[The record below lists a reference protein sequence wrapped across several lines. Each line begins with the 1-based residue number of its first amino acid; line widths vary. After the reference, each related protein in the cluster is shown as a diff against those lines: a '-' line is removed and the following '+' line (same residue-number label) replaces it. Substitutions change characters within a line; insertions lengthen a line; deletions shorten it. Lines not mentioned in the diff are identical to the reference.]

1 MTLLNDFFTIL
12 DDTGSTVTIGLNRE
26 HVIYKAHFPVKP
38 ITPGVCIIKIVTEL
52 LERKLGV
59 QLQLSQVKNLK
70 FVDILSP
77 LQNPEV
83 EACFDLIQPLAK
95 GYKVKGILRHGDHI
109 FTKYSLTYERS
120 NNA

>member
-26 HVIYKAHFPVKP
+26 HVIYKAHFPHFPVKP

-59 QLQLSQVKNLK
+59 QLRLSQVKNLK
-70 FVDILSP
+70 FIIPISP
-77 LQNPEV
+77 IDDPQVTIN
-83 EACFDLIQPLAK
+83 FS
-95 GYKVKGILRHGDHI
+95 HI
-109 FTKYSLTYERS
+109 DQETSGLTRARGEITGQQSQVFTKMQPPS
-120 NNA
+120 

>member
-12 DDTGSTVTIGLNRE
+12 DDTGSAVTIGLNRE

-59 QLQLSQVKNLK
+59 HLQLSQVKNLK
-70 FVDILSP
+70 FIIPISP
-77 LQNPEV
+77 IDDPQVTINFL
-83 EACFDLIQPLAK
+83 
-95 GYKVKGILRHGDHI
+95 HI
-109 FTKYSLTYERS
+109 DQETSGLTRARGEITGQQSQVFTKFSILYTHR
-120 NNA
+120 